1 MAYIL
6 QKVSKGLPSE
16 LFFLNFSAVNLNGG
30 NRERGERERE
40 CVCVC
45 VCVCVWKRER
55 ESLKLTIYPLFH
67 SLNKNL
73 SDLGF
78 ILL

>member
-45 VCVCVWKRER
+45 VCVKKRER
-55 ESLKLTIYPLFH
+55 V
-67 SLNKNL
+67 
-73 SDLGF
+73 
-78 ILL
+78 